1 MNRHIV
7 ITGASSGIGAAC
19 ARAFHAAGDRL
30 TLGAR
35 RVERLP
41 GSPRQHLPAAR
52 CHRGDSVEQFVAAAI
67 AANGPIDVLVNNA
80 GLARGT
86 EKIAE
91 GTGEAWREMLETNV
105 LGLLEVTRRVLPHM
119 LEQRRGHIV
128 VIGSIAGHKAYA
140 GGGVYC
146 GSKRALQPICEAIRM
161 ETLGSG
167 IRVTSVD
174 PGMVETEF
182 SLVRFR
188 GDAERAS
195 KVYKAPGRCAPRTW
209 PTACV
214 CGRSPCPRQP
224 RLDRHHAD
232 RSGEPAPRAP
242 RAALKH
248 PVAGAGRAVLG
259 SGMALLG
266 RCFYRCCRRPPGRQ
280 LRQHRH
286 MHRQQRQRRAI
297 AS

>member
-1 MNRHIV
+1 MSRHVV

-19 ARAFHAAGDRL
+19 AKAFAALGDRL
-30 TLGAR
+30 SLGAR
-35 RVERLP
+35 RSDRLHEVVPTAFAHPLDVTKPGSVER
-41 GSPRQHLPAAR
+41 
-52 CHRGDSVEQFVAAAI
+52 FVAAAI
-67 AANGPIDVLVNNA
+67 AKHGPIDVLVNNA

-119 LEQRRGHIV
+119 LEHKSGHIV

-188 GDAERAS
+188 GDQDRAA
-195 KVYKAPGRCAPRTW
+195 KVYHDTRPLRAEDVADCVVFAATRPKHVNLDSIVVMPTDQATPQQVHRGGR
-209 PTACV
+209 
-214 CGRSPCPRQP
+214 
-224 RLDRHHAD
+224 
-232 RSGEPAPRAP
+232 
-242 RAALKH
+242 
-248 PVAGAGRAVLG
+248 
-259 SGMALLG
+259 
-266 RCFYRCCRRPPGRQ
+266 
-280 LRQHRH
+280 
-286 MHRQQRQRRAI
+286 
-297 AS
+297 

>member
-1 MNRHIV
+1 MTRHVV

-19 ARAFHAAGDRL
+19 ARAFAALGDRL
-30 TLGAR
+30 SLGAR
-35 RVERLP
+35 RSDRLSSIATGAFTHPLDVTAKASVER
-41 GSPRQHLPAAR
+41 
-52 CHRGDSVEQFVAAAI
+52 FVAAAI

-91 GTGEAWREMLETNV
+91 GTGEAWREMIETNV

-119 LEQRRGHIV
+119 LEHRRGHVI

-182 SLVRFR
+182 SVVRFR
-188 GDAERAS
+188 GDQDRAA
-195 KVYKAPGRCAPRTW
+195 KVYQDTRPLRAEDIAD
-209 PTACV
+209 CV
-214 CGRSPCPRQP
+214 VF
-224 RLDRHHAD
+224 A
-232 RSGEPAPRAP
+232 
-242 RAALKH
+242 
-248 PVAGAGRAVLG
+248 AGRPAHVNLDSIVVMPTDQATPQQVHRG
-259 SGMALLG
+259 G
-266 RCFYRCCRRPPGRQ
+266 R
-280 LRQHRH
+280 
-286 MHRQQRQRRAI
+286 
-297 AS
+297 